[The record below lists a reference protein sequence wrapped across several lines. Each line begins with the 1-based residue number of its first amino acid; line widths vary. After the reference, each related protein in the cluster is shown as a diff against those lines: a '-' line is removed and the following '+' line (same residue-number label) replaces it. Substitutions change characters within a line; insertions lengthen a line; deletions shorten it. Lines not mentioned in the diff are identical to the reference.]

1 MNRYIIFGLSVA
13 LLGAIMALNNTAKID
28 INLPLI
34 GVTKTT
40 VAHIF
45 VGAGLVLLVAL
56 IIFGVLE
63 YFNRLSVI
71 ALHREELRKKREE
84 YENKI
89 DELEYQVE
97 KLEREI
103 SLLKHKAETGPS
115 EKGSTIDR

>member
-1 MNRYIIFGLSVA
+1 LNRYIIFGLSVA
-13 LLGAIMALNNTAKID
+13 LMGAILALNNTAKIE

-34 GVTKTT
+34 GATKTT

-45 VGAGLVLLVAL
+45 VGAGLVLLAAL
-56 IIFGVLE
+56 FILGILE

-71 ALHREELRKKREE
+71 AQHREELRNKKEE

-97 KLEREI
+97 RLEREI
-103 SLLKHKAETGPS
+103 SLLRHKTETTPS
-115 EKGSTIDR
+115 EQGSTIDK